1 MEIKK
6 FIDCNQCHPRQH
18 SIFCDIASGQLQH
31 LKDYKVTKSYQKHEI
46 VFHQGD
52 EPHGLF
58 CVFSGLIKIH
68 RTSEGGKEHIVRLA
82 QSGDVLGYRS
92 FFSGEA
98 YSASAQGVQEST
110 ICFIERKG
118 IEKLIQTSPEL
129 IYALLSKVCGELREA
144 EDKFQD
150 LMEKTVDE
158 RLSHFIALFAKNAG
172 DKTLSLPL
180 SREEIAS
187 LIGARPETV
196 ILVFSHWKEKEWIDI
211 KAKSLTL
218 LKPQLLPH

>member
-6 FIDCNQCHPRQH
+6 SIDCSQCHPRQH
-18 SIFCDIASGQLQH
+18 SIFCDLTTGQLQN
-31 LKDYKVTKSYQKHEI
+31 LKDYKLTKSYQKHEI

-52 EPHGLF
+52 DPHGLF
-58 CVFSGLIKIH
+58 CVFSGLIKIYK
-68 RTSEGGKEHIVRLA
+68 TSEGGKEHIVRLA
-82 QSGDVLGYRS
+82 HSGDVLGYRS
-92 FFSGEA
+92 FFSGEI
-98 YSASAQGVQEST
+98 YSASAQAVQEST
-110 ICFIERKG
+110 ICFVERKG
-118 IEKLIQTSPEL
+118 IEKLIQTTPEL
-129 IYALLSKVCGELREA
+129 VYALLTKVCEELRQA

-150 LMEKTVDE
+150 LMEKTVDT
-158 RLSHFIALFAKNAG
+158 RLSYFIALFAKNSG

-196 ILVFSHWKEKEWIDI
+196 IRVFSSWKEKGWIDV

-218 LKPQLLPH
+218 LKPTLLPH

>member
-6 FIDCNQCHPRQH
+6 SIDCNQCHPRH
-18 SIFCDIASGQLQH
+18 DSIFCDLASGQLQY
-31 LKDYKVTKSYQKHEI
+31 LKDYKLTKSYQKHEI

-52 EPHGLF
+52 KPHGLF

-98 YSASAQGVQEST
+98 YSAAAQAVQEST

-158 RLSHFIALFAKNAG
+158 RLSHFIALFAKNAAN
-172 DKTLSLPL
+172 KTLSLPL

-196 ILVFSHWKEKEWIDI
+196 IRVFSAWKEKGWIDV